1 MRYKLL
7 GTSGLRVSEVA
18 LGTMTFGEDW
28 GWGASRGQSQQIFE
42 AFAEAGGNFIDTA
55 CNYTDG
61 TSERFV
67 GEMIA
72 HDRDRFVLATK
83 YTLSNRQSDLNFG
96 GNHRKNLMRSLK
108 ASLERL
114 QTDYIDLLWLHMW
127 DSTTSVSEVMRALDD
142 VVRSGQVHY
151 VGVSDT
157 PAWVVSQAN
166 ILAELRGWSPFVALQ
181 VPYSLASRDVERDLL
196 PMAKALGLAV
206 TPWSILGGGLLS
218 GKYNQETTQPT
229 RQKRE
234 NIAPERLQLAETV
247 IAVAQELGHSPSQVA
262 INWVRQQQ
270 HRAQIIPLLGA
281 RTLQQMQDN
290 LGALQFQLTPDQLH
304 RLDQA
309 NPLKLGFPYE
319 FLQQEYVRQLVFG
332 DQKDLLDT

>member
-181 VPYSLASRDVERDLL
+181 VPYSLANRDVERDLL

>member
-234 NIAPERLQLAETV
+234 NIATERLQLAETV
-247 IAVAQELGHSPSQVA
+247 IGVAQELGHSPSQVA